1 MANRGY
7 VLTPGEGRR
16 LDMGPFS
23 MVVKASAE
31 DSDGGLTLLEAV
43 EPPGFGPPLHI
54 HDDSAEAFYVLDGE
68 YIVHIDGTEHRCPT
82 GTFVYVPVGIEHGFR
97 VGSVESRKLNIYVP
111 SAMEGYFRALAAAT
125 EKGAVPSDSDLT
137 ELAARHA
144 MRVTG
149 PVPEGYQ

>member
-1 MANRGY
+1 MLRSRGEEFMANRGY

-82 GTFVYVPVGIEHGFR
+82 GTFVYVH
-97 VGSVESRKLNIYVP
+97 
-111 SAMEGYFRALAAAT
+111 
-125 EKGAVPSDSDLT
+125 LT